1 MATYFT
7 DFSTY
12 TAGVAPTG
20 WTERWDTAGSWQ
32 VVAGVGFGG
41 SQGLQYVPG
50 TSARHGLSWDVLDA
64 DPDRDNIE
72 FLYRWSSTVGG
83 ASATNDVRV
92 FARGSGVDP
101 NTQANG
107 YSVGPTNTVLRF
119 VKYVAGT
126 STTTDTAGGA
136 LTANAWYWSRV
147 RINGSTITQKMWAD
161 GTTEPTTWAQTITD
175 TSVTGVGWAGVFIT
189 VLAATRMTYDQ
200 ISIATAGATA
210 PAGAPALTVSAGSDV
225 TIPAGQTATI
235 TGTATSS
242 GGTIATR
249 AWTLASYVGGAAYT
263 LSGGTT
269 ATVTFTP
276 ASPGKY
282 TLRYTVTDSLGGTG
296 SDDVTVYATTAT
308 EARPIATVS
317 SAGWTAVG
325 ASSPELALADESD
338 TTWVEAANP
347 AGASIL
353 VDLAPAPVGAKTVNY
368 RVQLDPATPGTGTW
382 LVEYLSSGVVRAS
395 KNVTATTSGVVAGT
409 LVLTD
414 TQNATVTDPN
424 NHQLRFTATTG

>member
-1 MATYFT
+1 
-7 DFSTY
+7 
-12 TAGVAPTG
+12 
-20 WTERWDTAGSWQ
+20 
-32 VVAGVGFGG
+32 
-41 SQGLQYVPG
+41 
-50 TSARHGLSWDVLDA
+50 
-64 DPDRDNIE
+64 
-72 FLYRWSSTVGG
+72 
-83 ASATNDVRV
+83 
-92 FARGSGVDP
+92 
-101 NTQANG
+101 
-107 YSVGPTNTVLRF
+107 

-225 TIPAGQTATI
+225 TAPAGQAVTI

-242 GGTIATR
+242 AGTIATR
-249 AWTLASYVGGAAYT
+249 AWTVASYVGGAAWGLT
-263 LSGGTT
+263 GGTT

-276 ASPGKY
+276 AAPGKY
-282 TLRYTVTDSLGGTG
+282 TLRFTVTDSLGGTG
-296 SDDVTVYATTAT
+296 SDDVTVYATTASRGPPHRHGVL
-308 EARPIATVS
+308 ERVDRRRRILPR
-317 SAGWTAVG
+317 G
-325 ASSPELALADESD
+325 SPGGRVRHHLGRG
-338 TTWVEAANP
+338 ANP

-368 RVQLDPATPGTGTW
+368 RVQLDPTTPGTGTW

-395 KNVTATTSGVVAGT
+395 KNVTATTSGIVAGT

>member
-92 FARGSGVDP
+92 FARGSGVDAT
-101 NTQANG
+101 TQANG

-210 PAGAPALTVSAGSDV
+210 PAGVPALTVSAGSDV
-225 TIPAGQTATI
+225 TAPAGQAVTI

-242 GGTIATR
+242 AGTIATR
-249 AWTLASYVGGAAYT
+249 AWTVASYVGGAAWGLT
-263 LSGGTT
+263 GGTT
-269 ATVTFTP
+269 ATVTFT
-276 ASPGKY
+276 
-282 TLRYTVTDSLGGTG
+282 
-296 SDDVTVYATTAT
+296 
-308 EARPIATVS
+308 
-317 SAGWTAVG
+317 
-325 ASSPELALADESD
+325 SPEAALADESD

-368 RVQLDPATPGTGTW
+368 RVQLDPTTPGTGTW